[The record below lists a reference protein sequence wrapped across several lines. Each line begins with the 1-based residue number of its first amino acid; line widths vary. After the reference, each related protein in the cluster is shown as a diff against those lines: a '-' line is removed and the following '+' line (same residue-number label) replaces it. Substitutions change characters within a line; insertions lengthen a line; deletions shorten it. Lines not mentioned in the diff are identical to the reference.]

1 MNSNLIE
8 KSKITVAFL
17 VFLLG
22 IILTSWYSYATEKE
36 RIEGEIDSKLHS
48 IAQAVPMVLPDRFHD
63 TKMQKNTISPDT
75 DFSNIKKLSNFATAT
90 GAKYAYT
97 VFEDDKK
104 IRFSASSA
112 TQEELKTG
120 KNLTR
125 FFDSYDDADPM
136 LLEALKSGQH
146 KYASYED
153 KWGHF
158 RSVFVPL
165 KSQNG
170 NIYAVGVDI
179 EVGSINDLLKK
190 AALKGALS
198 AATVLLFAIPIAFL
212 YLGTLRHH
220 NMILEQKV
228 IGATDELRTLNA
240 SLEDRVAKEVEK
252 NSKREK
258 AMFEQS
264 KLAQMGQMMQAVA
277 HHWRQPLNA
286 LGMYVQN
293 IHFLYD
299 MKELSKEDMDSFKTE
314 SMDVIQKMSKT
325 IDSFRNL
332 FLPDAQRLDFCVE
345 DAINE
350 VIMIVTPKME
360 GDNIEL
366 IDTKAGRHVV
376 SGYKN
381 EFKQVFLNL
390 LANAADETVKQNSD
404 VKKIEIYTVKKEDNI
419 EISVKDSGGGIASE
433 LIDRIFE
440 PYFTTKEQGS
450 GIGIGLYMS
459 KELIERHFGGTL
471 RAENTEGGAVF
482 TISLPVRFLG

>member
-1 MNSNLIE
+1 
-8 KSKITVAFL
+8 
-17 VFLLG
+17 
-22 IILTSWYSYATEKE
+22 
-36 RIEGEIDSKLHS
+36 
-48 IAQAVPMVLPDRFHD
+48 
-63 TKMQKNTISPDT
+63 
-75 DFSNIKKLSNFATAT
+75 
-90 GAKYAYT
+90 
-97 VFEDDKK
+97 
-104 IRFSASSA
+104 
-112 TQEELKTG
+112 
-120 KNLTR
+120 
-125 FFDSYDDADPM
+125 
-136 LLEALKSGQH
+136 
-146 KYASYED
+146 
-153 KWGHF
+153 
-158 RSVFVPL
+158 
-165 KSQNG
+165 
-170 NIYAVGVDI
+170 
-179 EVGSINDLLKK
+179 
-190 AALKGALS
+190 
-198 AATVLLFAIPIAFL
+198 
-212 YLGTLRHH
+212 
-220 NMILEQKV
+220 
-228 IGATDELRTLNA
+228 
-240 SLEDRVAKEVEK
+240 
-252 NSKREK
+252 
-258 AMFEQS
+258 
-264 KLAQMGQMMQAVA
+264 
-277 HHWRQPLNA
+277 
-286 LGMYVQN
+286 
-293 IHFLYD
+293 
-299 MKELSKEDMDSFKTE
+299 MDSFKTE

-419 EISVKDSGGGIASE
+419 EISVKDSGGGIALE

>member
-1 MNSNLIE
+1 MNYNLIE
-8 KSKITVAFL
+8 KSKTIVAFL
-17 VFLLG
+17 VFLSG
-22 IILTSWYSYATEKE
+22 IILTSWYSYATEKG
-36 RIEGEIDSKLHS
+36 RIEEEIDSKLAS
-48 IAQAVPMVLPDRFHD
+48 IAQAVPLVLPDRFHD
-63 TKMQKNTISPDT
+63 AKIQKNTISPDA
-75 DFSNIKKLSNFATAT
+75 DFLNIKKLSNFATAT
-90 GAKYAYT
+90 GVKYAYT
-97 VFEDDKK
+97 VFEDDQK

-112 TQEELKTG
+112 TEEELKTG

-125 FFDSYDDADPM
+125 FFDAYDDADPK
-136 LLEALKSGQH
+136 LHEALKTGQH

-179 EVGSINDLLKK
+179 EVGYINDLLKK

-198 AATVLLFAIPIAFL
+198 AATVLLFAVPLAFL
-212 YLGTLRHH
+212 YLGTLKHH
-220 NMILEQKV
+220 NMLLEQKV
-228 IGATDELRTLNA
+228 KAATDKLRTLNA
-240 SLEDRVAKEVEK
+240 SLEERIKEEVEK

-299 MKELSKEDMDSFKTE
+299 MKELTKEDMDGFKNE

-345 DAINE
+345 DAMNE
-350 VIMIVTPKME
+350 VITIVTPKMT

-366 IDTKAGRHVV
+366 VDNKAGRHIV

-390 LANAADETVKQNSD
+390 LTNAADETLKQNGEN
-404 VKKIEIYTVKKEDNI
+404 KKIEIFSLKKDDNI
-419 EISVKDSGGGIASE
+419 EICVKDFGGGIPSE
-433 LIDRIFE
+433 LVNRIFE

-450 GIGIGLYMS
+450 GIGMGLYMS

-471 RAENTEGGAVF
+471 RAENAEDGTLFV
-482 TISLPVRFLG
+482 ISLPVRFLG